1 MPLQGAETL
10 LCGSPRVSLRLPWAM
25 CSIGLSARAC
35 QIRNLN
41 DIIYALMPQKK
52 LTYEQAM
59 QRLETIVQGFEQNT
73 LELDQLTAQLAE
85 AQQLIKMCND
95 KLQQVETDVKQI
107 LNNEQE

>member
-1 MPLQGAETL
+1 
-10 LCGSPRVSLRLPWAM
+10 
-25 CSIGLSARAC
+25 
-35 QIRNLN
+35 
-41 DIIYALMPQKK
+41 MPQKK

-85 AQQLIKMCND
+85 AQQLIKMFND

>member
-1 MPLQGAETL
+1 
-10 LCGSPRVSLRLPWAM
+10 
-25 CSIGLSARAC
+25 
-35 QIRNLN
+35 
-41 DIIYALMPQKK
+41 MPQKK

-95 KLQQVETDVKQI
+95 ILQQVETDVKQI

>member
-1 MPLQGAETL
+1 
-10 LCGSPRVSLRLPWAM
+10 
-25 CSIGLSARAC
+25 
-35 QIRNLN
+35 
-41 DIIYALMPQKK
+41 MPQKK

-73 LELDQLTAQLAE
+73 LELDQLTAQLVE